1 MFIQTL
7 KIVTSVGFLVYF
19 VAVPVEKTTDAV
31 YIKVYNIKKV
41 RG

>member
-19 VAVPVEKTTDAV
+19 AVVPVEQTTDAV